1 MDVIRLGGVV
11 VLVGMGRLE
20 TTIDAKSL
28 IVNQCD
34 LRGSNGGTPDDIRGV
49 YELMRTGKLTPV
61 TTTVSFDEVPEAIE
75 RLERGDV
82 VGRLV
87 ISYE

>member
-1 MDVIRLGGVV
+1 
-11 VLVGMGRLE
+11 
-20 TTIDAKSL
+20 
-28 IVNQCD
+28 
-34 LRGSNGGTPDDIRGV
+34 
-49 YELMRTGKLTPV
+49 MRTGKRTPA

>member
-1 MDVIRLGGVV
+1 MA
-11 VLVGMGRLE
+11 
-20 TTIDAKSL
+20 TTD
-28 IVNQCD
+28 
-34 LRGSNGGTPDDIRGV
+34 GTPDDIRGV

-61 TTTVSFDEVPEAIE
+61 TTTVSFNEVPEAIE

>member
-1 MDVIRLGGVV
+1 MVTKSFVAARL
-11 VLVGMGRLE
+11 RS
-20 TTIDAKSL
+20 KSFA
-28 IVNQCD
+28 
-34 LRGSNGGTPDDIRGV
+34 
-49 YELMRTGKLTPV
+49 V